1 MAKELVI
8 GFAIGATLK
17 GSFHSAFRNANKT
30 AEKLGAGLAKA
41 LQNQERLGNRI
52 TQAQTKQIGLQ
63 QKISQSLLTGDGN
76 ANKLMRRYERMQGV
90 IGKAVEKQNK
100 FTQAIQQAEKAQKSL
115 SSALERQENRRQ
127 NREKLKGEIVSS
139 TAMTASVVMP
149 TWSSVKTYMEQE
161 EAATNLKISMMK
173 ADGTF
178 GKFNEIG
185 KIAGE
190 LGKDLPGTTKDFYK
204 LSEALKKQGISD
216 DVLIGGALK
225 TSAELNVLLD
235 IKDHYAGGE
244 FLAKFMESHG
254 LIESELPNAAD
265 YLQRAMFA
273 SGLRKEQVY
282 ESMKYYAPKV
292 NSLGLT
298 GAENTEKIL
307 AIEGIAGLQGLE
319 GSTFGTGFNMM
330 LSRMNKGPKM
340 MRAATK
346 GMKAEA
352 QDMVKAAGVTFDFW
366 DKKGKFKGIEGML
379 TEMEKFEKIRAR
391 FGDEGVGLVA
401 EELFGIE
408 GGRLADILAKKG
420 KQGLEEMLTKMR
432 EQASLQDRI
441 AEKTKTLGA
450 ALESLGGVWESAV
463 GTVGSA
469 FAEDIK
475 DFAKWATE
483 LIEND
488 LTPWLKENKS
498 TVKWFVGVAAG
509 LTLMSTAM
517 LATKFAFSGVA
528 SLFGAAFMPIRV
540 FKAAKAIS
548 ELDKLNG
555 KSSLFGKIAKG
566 LGKGLGF
573 VAKGIGLISKA
584 LLMNPIGLAITAIAI
599 GAYFIW
605 DNWAT
610 LAPMFA
616 DLWQGI
622 TDKFNAA
629 WEWIKSA
636 WAGVGDW
643 VSEAWAGVTTFFSEL
658 WENVK
663 TFASEGIDNIAN
675 FIRNFDPLALFKS
688 VFEGVL
694 NWFGVDLPANF
705 SGFGTAM
712 IDNLIGGIK
721 SAWEATKGFF
731 TDLGNGIK
739 EAFTFTD
746 VKTTADQ
753 INRTADLATMA
764 PVFSGGGFTGA
775 GGKYE
780 PAGIVHKGEYVLTKE
795 ATERI
800 GVSNLDRMNYG
811 GQSPQGLFANYQP
824 LSRQPAAQSSTS
836 GAVTVHFNPT
846 ITITGNQD
854 QSLVSQIQQALLQN
868 SYEFEQLLKRV
879 LDQQQRVAY

>member
-8 GFAIGATLK
+8 GLAIGAILK
-17 GSFHSAFRNANKT
+17 GSFHSSFRTANKT
-30 AEKLGAGLAKA
+30 VEQLGAGLGKA
-41 LQNQERLGNRI
+41 LQHQERIGNKI

-63 QKISQSLLTGDGN
+63 QRISQALLTGDSN
-76 ANKLMRRYERMQGV
+76 ANKLIRRYERMQSA
-90 IGKAVEKQNK
+90 IGKAIEKQNQ
-100 FTQAIQQAEKAQKSL
+100 FTTAIRKAEKAQNSL
-115 SSALERQENRRQ
+115 SSALERQESRRQ

-149 TWSSVKTYMEQE
+149 AWASVKTFIEQE
-161 EAATNLKISMMK
+161 NAATDLKISMMK
-173 ADGTF
+173 ADRTF
-178 GKFNEIG
+178 GKFNEIS

-190 LGKDLPGTTKDFYK
+190 LGKDLPGTRKDFYQ
-204 LSEALKKQGISD
+204 LAEALKKQGISD
-216 DVLIGGALK
+216 DVLVGGALK

-235 IKDHYAGGE
+235 IKDHYSGGE

-254 LIESELPNAAD
+254 LGEKELPQAAD

-307 AIEGIAGLQGLE
+307 AIEGMAGVQGLE

-352 QDMVKAAGVTFDFW
+352 QDMVKAAGVSFNFW
-366 DKKGKFKGIEGML
+366 DKKGQFKGIDAML
-379 TEMEKFEKIRAR
+379 TEMEKFEKIRAK

-420 KQGLEEMLTKMR
+420 KKGLEEMLTKMR

-450 ALESLGGVWESAV
+450 ALESLGGVWDSAV

-469 FAEDIK
+469 FADDIK
-475 DFAKWATE
+475 EFSKWATG

-488 LTPWLKENKS
+488 LTPWLTENKS
-498 TVKWFVGVAAG
+498 TVKWFVGVAGG
-509 LTLMSTAM
+509 LTLMSTAV

-528 SLFGAAFMPIRV
+528 SVFSAAFMPIRL
-540 FKAAKAIS
+540 FKAGKALT
-548 ELDKLNG
+548 ELDRLNG
-555 KSSLFGKIAKG
+555 KTSQFSKIAKT
-566 LGKGLGF
+566 LGKAF
-573 VAKGIGLISKA
+573 SFIAKGIGIASRA
-584 LLMNPIGLAITAIAI
+584 LLTSPIFWVVGIVA
-599 GAYFIW
+599 GAAYLIW

-610 LAPMFA
+610 LGPMFA
-616 DLWQGI
+616 NLWQGI
-622 TDKFNAA
+622 TEKFDAA

-636 WAGVGDW
+636 WSGVNEW
-643 VSEAWAGVTTFFSEL
+643 VSTAWGGVTTYFSTL
-658 WENVK
+658 WESVK
-663 TFASEGIDNIAN
+663 TFASQGIDNIAN
-675 FIRNFDPLALFKS
+675 FIRNFDPLALFKL
-688 VFEGVL
+688 VFESVL
-694 NWFGVDLPANF
+694 NWFGIDLPASF
-705 SGFGTAM
+705 SGFGQMM
-712 IDNLIGGIK
+712 IDSLV
-721 SAWEATKGFF
+721 
-731 TDLGNGIK
+731 NGIK
-739 EAFTFTD
+739 NAWESVKGFVVGIGESIKNAFSFDSKSFADNITN
-746 VKTTADQ
+746 TA
-753 INRTADLATMA
+753 NMA
-764 PVFSGGGFTGA
+764 AMSGFSSGGFTGA

-780 PAGIVHKGEYVLTKE
+780 PAGIVHKGEYVLTKD

-800 GVSNLDRMNYG
+800 GVSNLDRLNYG
-811 GQSPQGLFANYQP
+811 GQSPQGLFAHYQP
-824 LSRQPAAQSSTS
+824 LSRQPDTQSSTS

-846 ITITGNQD
+846 ITVTGGQE
-854 QSLVSQIQQALLQN
+854 QSLVGQIQQALLQN
-868 SYEFEQLLKRV
+868 SYEFEQMLKRV
-879 LDQQQRVAY
+879 LDQQQRLAY